1 MPTVNITAPTDDK
14 LSHTYAG
21 QSGRGRDVDVAD
33 ARASGMVAAAAA
45 AAAGSAASERFTA
58 AVK

>member
-33 ARASGMVAAAAA
+33 ARASGMVAAAA
-45 AAAGSAASERFTA
+45 GSAASERFTA